1 MSLAGWDAGPVTV
14 SKTSFQYDGND
25 DWGTDTGMPNL
36 NNLEVSREEAT
47 QRFLNFIRNFVVD
60 KTFIYRFKSLNGPSF
75 CTKTNFL
82 EKRDQLR
89 SNYTIGKY
97 ILEVNLENLY
107 QFDESLANL
116 IQQFPSQLIPCVRK
130 NFIISLLLKTYDC
143 M

>member
-75 CTKTNFL
+75 TQK
-82 EKRDQLR
+82 
-89 SNYTIGKY
+89 
-97 ILEVNLENLY
+97 
-107 QFDESLANL
+107 L
-116 IQQFPSQLIPCVRK
+116 IF
-130 NFIISLLLKTYDC
+130 
-143 M
+143 